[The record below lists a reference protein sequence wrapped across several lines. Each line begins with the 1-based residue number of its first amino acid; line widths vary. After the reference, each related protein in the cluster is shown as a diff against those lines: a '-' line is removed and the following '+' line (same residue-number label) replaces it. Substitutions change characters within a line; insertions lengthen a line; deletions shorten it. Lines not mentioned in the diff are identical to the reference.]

1 MYVFVSERVLSRGRD
16 DDDDDDDDDISDCDF
31 GQRISNF
38 RMNW

>member
-1 MYVFVSERVLSRGRD
+1 MYVFVSERVLSRGR
-16 DDDDDDDDDISDCDF
+16 DDDDDDDDISDCDF